1 MGTSTAYGGPAGRNP
16 LVPSW
21 LGSDGGGAP
30 PGGPPD
36 MPSGDQGQ
44 PAGPNGAPPP
54 QAAPPAPPQQPIPP
68 GANPNRYSG
77 PRGNFTRFARSG
89 GSDRASLG
97 RAVSQY
103 VSSSAG
109 GSRQAAQRMGT
120 SRVAGT
126 RLVSFLNDAQ
136 TRGPREALRTLNLEA
151 LAGRPLPEILIGL
164 ADHVCPGAGSVDE
177 GIAREAYVET
187 VVELTTS
194 GITDLDALSPD
205 QMLTVFE
212 MYATHAI
219 EARICNDIGLKAIT
233 MPSDAQAALR
243 VEAQL
248 RDFVRNGVS
257 DALANARVGGAVMAS
272 DRIQGFVDQVYEDA
286 FRFLHARGEAEGD
299 Q

>member
-1 MGTSTAYGGPAGRNP
+1 MGTSTAYGGPSGRDP

-30 PGGPPD
+30 PGSPPED
-36 MPSGDQGQ
+36 PGQ
-44 PAGPNGAPPP
+44 PAGPNGAPP
-54 QAAPPAPPQQPIPP
+54 APPRQPIPP
-68 GANPNRYSG
+68 AANPNRYTG

-103 VSSSAG
+103 VSSSSG

-120 SRVAGT
+120 SRVAGA
-126 RLVSFLNDAQ
+126 RLVSFLADAQ
-136 TRGPREALRTLNLEA
+136 TRGAREALRTLNLEA
-151 LAGRPLPEILIGL
+151 LAGHSLPEILIGL
-164 ADHVCPGAGSVDE
+164 ADHVCPGAGTVDE

-194 GITDLDALSPD
+194 GITDLDALTPD

-257 DALANARVGGAVMAS
+257 DALANARAGGSVMAS

-286 FRFLHARGEAEGD
+286 FRFLYARGEAEGD